1 MRRQGLCYISFE
13 SYDFKKIKINSRLG
27 RNSGTL
33 ERFEII
39 KVNFL
44 PSDSLDNR
52 SGTWMYADYGF
63 IDDNKALFRKQAT
76 TIG

>member
-52 SGTWMYADYGF
+52 SGT
-63 IDDNKALFRKQAT
+63 
-76 TIG
+76 